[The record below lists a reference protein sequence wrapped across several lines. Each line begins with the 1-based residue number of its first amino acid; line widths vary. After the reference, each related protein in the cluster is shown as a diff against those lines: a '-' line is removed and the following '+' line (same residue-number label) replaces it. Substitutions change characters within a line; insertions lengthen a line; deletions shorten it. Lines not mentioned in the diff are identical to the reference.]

1 LLSERATLGL
11 KSFLKSS
18 ARLLRL
24 AKKPGGSEL
33 WLSVKICFLGVFAVG
48 AVAFLIK
55 FIASVVQQT

>member
-1 LLSERATLGL
+1 LGL